1 MSAIAFLPCMNPT
14 LTRMHRSNEIVTPHQ
29 TTLLK
34 LVDSYLQSTQL
45 EPPSIQIPDILK
57 THMSLGSFLAKRFFT
72 LSEYAQRA
80 MHRSLGMV
88 QPEKRRDIPSSGSSA
103 EDTDY
108 MSERP
113 SFDSARSVG
122 SSSSSP
128 RAPTAIPKELDVML
142 PKVCEALVLVT
153 QCIITVCLEAEEQQT
168 RLEEGVST
176 FADFTNMKGYYI
188 QKKHDGHG
196 IVESLIG
203 AGVHH
208 LF

>member
-1 MSAIAFLPCMNPT
+1 
-14 LTRMHRSNEIVTPHQ
+14 
-29 TTLLK
+29 
-34 LVDSYLQSTQL
+34 
-45 EPPSIQIPDILK
+45 
-57 THMSLGSFLAKRFFT
+57 
-72 LSEYAQRA
+72 

-88 QPEKRRDIPSSGSSA
+88 QPPKRRDIPSSGSS

-108 MSERP
+108 MTERL
-113 SFDSARSVG
+113 SSDSVRSVG

-128 RAPTAIPKELDVML
+128 SGPGSIPEELDVML

-168 RLEEGVST
+168 RVEEKVST
-176 FADFTNMKGYYI
+176 FTDFTNMKKYYI

-203 AGVHH
+203 AGILL